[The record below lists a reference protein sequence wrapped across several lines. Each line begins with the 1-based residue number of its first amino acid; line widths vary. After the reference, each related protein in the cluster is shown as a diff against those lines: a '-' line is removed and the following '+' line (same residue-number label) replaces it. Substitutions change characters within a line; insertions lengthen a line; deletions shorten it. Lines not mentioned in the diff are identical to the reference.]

1 MTGETSW
8 AFLMTATGPKRPLG
22 SKQGLGKRVQFLV
35 FGLFCKLSVM
45 LTVIKKKKK
54 VVKEIK
60 MIMWVRICF
69 YIAKKPGIGSFV
81 SHGMW
86 IVYAAYKFNSR
97 K

>member
-1 MTGETSW
+1 
-8 AFLMTATGPKRPLG
+8 
-22 SKQGLGKRVQFLV
+22 
-35 FGLFCKLSVM
+35 
-45 LTVIKKKKK
+45 
-54 VVKEIK
+54 

-97 K
+97 KQCFPLLIPTGWEISGIGKYFRNGI

>member
-8 AFLMTATGPKRPLG
+8 AFLMTVTGPKRPLG

-35 FGLFCKLSVM
+35 FGLFCKLS
-45 LTVIKKKKK
+45 VIKKKKK

-69 YIAKKPGIGSFV
+69 YIAKKPGIGSLV